1 MPKLYYEN
9 ISLEDF
15 DKKFDTF
22 ETLNEKFEFLQDY
35 LLSYGI
41 DEIDDRENTNV
52 VDLMNNPAEK
62 LIHYAREKFLAA
74 ALAERDKY
82 NESNLEQLPNE
93 IVNPNEKADSKV
105 QQEMQQFMLNP
116 AKYLSVVAYSRKHAL
131 KDNNEVDKDEL
142 ERYEA
147 NLEFVKRQYYSINK
161 IFDANEKKR
170 HVDDVLRNSKK
181 AGNMNMDATAD
192 DVIKHNKGGFF
203 ENLFNTTSKEYKE
216 FVKAYK
222 EFNDKDNPNYGNDE
236 KLEKATR
243 AYIKHKIPNFNLPNQ
258 MPTKEELERFS
269 GTSRGRLEFCTGV
282 LETINQRF
290 QRNLM
295 NTCIKGLEENA
306 NKINQEEFQ
315 SVVNKD
321 VEKDNE
327 IANNEVVN
335 TNEIQVENNE
345 IKN

>member
-9 ISLEDF
+9 ISIEDF
-15 DKKFDTF
+15 DKKFDEF
-22 ETLNEKFEFLQDY
+22 ETLNDKFEFLKDY

-52 VDLMNNPAEK
+52 VNLLDNPAENF
-62 LIHYAREKFLAA
+62 IHHAREKFLAA
-74 ALAERDKY
+74 SLKERDKY
-82 NESNLEQLPNE
+82 NEANIEQLPNE
-93 IVNPNEKADSKV
+93 IVNPAEKADSKV
-105 QQEMQQFMLNP
+105 QQEMQQFMLQP
-116 AKYLSVVAYSRKHAL
+116 AKYLSVVAFSRKKAL
-131 KDNNEVDKDEL
+131 KDTAEVDKDEL
-142 ERYEA
+142 AKYEA
-147 NLEFVKRQYYSINK
+147 NLEFVKRQFYSINK

-170 HVDDVLRNSKK
+170 HAEEVLRNSKK
-181 AGNMNMDATAD
+181 ACQMNMDATVD

-203 ENLFNTTSKEYKE
+203 ENVFNTTSKEYKE

-222 EFNDKDNPNYGNDE
+222 EFNDKDSPKYGNDE
-236 KLEKATR
+236 ELEKATR

-258 MPTKEELERFS
+258 IPTKEELERFS

-295 NTCIKGLEENA
+295 NTCIQGVEEKA

-315 SVVNKD
+315 NTVNKD
-321 VEKDNE
+321 VEKDN
-327 IANNEVVN
+327 NLGSNEVIEN
-335 TNEIQVENNE
+335 NEIQVENE